1 MPGYS
6 TTHQLIELNDNIL
19 LALDNKQITSITFA
33 DISKAF
39 DTVWIKALILKL
51 EKCGM
56 KGNLLSWLK
65 SYLSRRKQ
73 RVVIKDAI
81 SSTGELKAGVPQE
94 SVLGPLLFLIFISD
108 VADNMTGF
116 GHTAHNDDN
125 LHTLIST
132 DLEYLT
138 AWSDR
143 WLVKLNPN
151 KTDIMMFSTRHLEK
165 NSIFDFRA
173 IFHYLLCICISM

>member
-65 SYLSRRKQ
+65 SYLSRLKQ
-73 RVVIKDAI
+73 RVV
-81 SSTGELKAGVPQE
+81 T
-94 SVLGPLLFLIFISD
+94 
-108 VADNMTGF
+108 N
-116 GHTAHNDDN
+116 
-125 LHTLIST
+125 
-132 DLEYLT
+132 Y
-138 AWSDR
+138 
-143 WLVKLNPN
+143 
-151 KTDIMMFSTRHLEK
+151 
-165 NSIFDFRA
+165 
-173 IFHYLLCICISM
+173 